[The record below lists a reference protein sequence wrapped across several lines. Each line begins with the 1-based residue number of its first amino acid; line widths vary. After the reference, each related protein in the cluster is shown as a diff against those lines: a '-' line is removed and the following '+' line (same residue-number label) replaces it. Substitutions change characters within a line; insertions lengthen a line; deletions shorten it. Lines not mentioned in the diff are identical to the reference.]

1 MQVVEA
7 TPECAR
13 KKKVQPEKW
22 KRNVEK
28 ARRYHQT
35 MLPEYPVCRHQTTS
49 YQCGSLSMEDIK
61 LFHQTFYAN
70 TSKIAQDTFIL
81 KYATVSTVKRI
92 RNEFSNRP
100 RTMATTYHVRKKS
113 KEIVPVCKEAFL
125 GILNLKRYR
134 VEGILGRFLH
144 KHQLP
149 RENRGGDHRSCK
161 SQDVRQNIVQFIKS
175 LTVIEKHYCRGRSL
189 RQYVSSDLSVKKLWI
204 FYNNKYPEAQCKESY
219 FRFIFNTKFN
229 IGFNAPQVDVC
240 SYCLEYR
247 GKIKREKNPEHKV
260 TFVTEYKLHKLKAK
274 RFFEILK
281 KEEAHVI
288 TLSYD
293 CAKNLV
299 LPKIPDQITYYKRQ
313 LYLYNFTV
321 VIGSSKVKLTKNN
334 VFMHTW
340 LESESAKSSN
350 EIASAVYSILK
361 NLEISDDIQELKL
374 VSDGCTGQNKNS
386 AMIAMCAKWLANDA
400 PKHIQTINLIFPVTG
415 HSFLPPD
422 RVFGQIEKKLKKI
435 DTLTDVNDYYK
446 IFENFGTVKKLGIQW
461 KALDWRKAIADVIK
475 PTSALHFKINSCK
488 RIILTRGK
496 KGTILVRGEPN
507 YSGDINNPLG
517 ITKRGKQISNI
528 CPKEIELNKV
538 ELNIKKVKN
547 VDELL
552 CKHFG
557 VDWQTK
563 AEQENLM
570 YYKNVVMQYGEAIE
584 NENSDGEE
592 GGEED
597 GLCQRDD
604 FDEDVV
610 L

>member
-240 SYCLEYR
+240 SYCLEYQ
-247 GKIKREKNPEHKV
+247 
-260 TFVTEYKLHKLKAK
+260 YKLHKLKAK

-293 CAKNLV
+293 CEKNLV
-299 LPKIPDQITYYKRQ
+299 LPKIPDQITYYKKQ

-422 RVFGQIEKKLKKI
+422 R
-435 DTLTDVNDYYK
+435 
-446 IFENFGTVKKLGIQW
+446 
-461 KALDWRKAIADVIK
+461 
-475 PTSALHFKINSCK
+475 

-563 AEQENLM
+563 ADQENLI

>member
-7 TPECAR
+7 TPECDR

-81 KYATVSTVKRI
+81 KYATVK
-92 RNEFSNRP
+92 
-100 RTMATTYHVRKKS
+100 
-113 KEIVPVCKEAFL
+113 
-125 GILNLKRYR
+125 
-134 VEGILGRFLH
+134 
-144 KHQLP
+144 
-149 RENRGGDHRSCK
+149 
-161 SQDVRQNIVQFIKS
+161 
-175 LTVIEKHYCRGRSL
+175 KHYCRGRSL

-247 GKIKREKNPEHKV
+247 GKIKREKNPEHKA

-293 CAKNLV
+293 CEKNLV

-496 KGTILVRGEPN
+496 KGILVRGEPN